1 MLKNFP
7 QRVRNILEQIQLYRG
22 KELKYQHYKDT
33 MAYVKGTS
41 RVKEVSTTSN
51 VTASTYIHKNNKK
64 KIKEIQHHKKKIV
77 LIFSNKKARTC
88 QIYNLINNSN

>member
-22 KELKYQHYKDT
+22 KNLKYQHYKDT
-33 MAYVKGTS
+33 MAYAKGTS

-51 VTASTYIHKNNKK
+51 VTASTYIHKNNNNK
-64 KIKEIQHHKKKIV
+64 KIQGNTASQKENSSD
-77 LIFSNKKARTC
+77 IFQQES
-88 QIYNLINNSN
+88 

>member
-22 KELKYQHYKDT
+22 KNLKYQHYKDT
-33 MAYVKGTS
+33 MAYAKGTN

-51 VTASTYIHKNNKK
+51 VTASTYIHKNNNNKQ
-64 KIKEIQHHKKKIV
+64 IQGNTASQKENSID
-77 LIFSNKKARTC
+77 IFQQES
-88 QIYNLINNSN
+88 

>member
-7 QRVRNILEQIQLYRG
+7 QRVRNILEQIQPYRA
-22 KELKYQHYKDT
+22 KNLKYQHYKDT

-51 VTASTYIHKNNKK
+51 VTASTYIHKNNNNKNQGNTASQ
-64 KIKEIQHHKKKIV
+64 KENSID
-77 LIFSNKKARTC
+77 IFQQES
-88 QIYNLINNSN
+88 

>member
-22 KELKYQHYKDT
+22 KNLKYQHYKDT
-33 MAYVKGTS
+33 MAYAKGTN

-51 VTASTYIHKNNKK
+51 VTASTYIHNN
-64 KIKEIQHHKKKIV
+64 
-77 LIFSNKKARTC
+77 TPG
-88 QIYNLINNSN
+88 

>member
-64 KIKEIQHHKKKIV
+64 KSRKYSITKRK
-77 LIFSNKKARTC
+77 
-88 QIYNLINNSN
+88 